1 MYGQPIM
8 IPEERLYQDTPKIE
22 SPQRYIS
29 KCKEAAWKRWKK
41 EYLRSLRERHNMM
54 YNTKD
59 MKIESED
66 VVLIKVEEK
75 EKGKWRIGIVEE

>member
-1 MYGQPIM
+1 
-8 IPEERLYQDTPKIE
+8 
-22 SPQRYIS
+22 
-29 KCKEAAWKRWKK
+29 
-41 EYLRSLRERHNMM
+41 MM
-54 YNTKD
+54 HNTKE